1 MPGDPR
7 PPPSGSLFLPDH
19 PDAYAAVRGSVASS
33 STTPGTA
40 TRQDCPS
47 LTSPRVCPSSHPVSL
62 SAEGPTKL
70 LLWEPPGLGHSSPP
84 GRSGPPSRG
93 REPRGPGPRLLLGL
107 EGRAPQAE
115 AEAQGPPGREG
126 PAGRGGGSGSPGAG
140 VGTAVTRSLSAAV
153 TQFPHSAAP
162 APRAEQRGKARPP
175 ADPKGA
181 PPSCGP
187 ATLSLCSSSS
197 CKPEAYPDPAPRR
210 TPASAC
216 QRARV

>member
-126 PAGRGGGSGSPGAG
+126 PAGRGGGSGSPWKGGPRRQRRRLRVPRRRRGDSCDKKPECSRDSVSPQRRPSPQGRAERQ
-140 VGTAVTRSLSAAV
+140 GTA
-153 TQFPHSAAP
+153 P
-162 APRAEQRGKARPP
+162 
-175 ADPKGA
+175 
-181 PPSCGP
+181 C
-187 ATLSLCSSSS
+187 
-197 CKPEAYPDPAPRR
+197 
-210 TPASAC
+210 
-216 QRARV
+216 